1 MGIDLLRGRPFTP
14 EEAVTPKTSVS
25 VSQAAVA
32 RLWPDQDPTRQR
44 IRRTG
49 NAVQWFTVVGVV
61 EDVRQDDWH
70 EAGEA
75 IVYFPL
81 TVRHRR
87 RGVGVAR
94 LRGQVAA
101 GGEPGQ

>member
-14 EEAVTPKTSVS
+14 EEAVTRNTSVI
-25 VSQAAVA
+25 VSQAVVT
-32 RLWPDQDPTRQR
+32 RLWPDEDPTGQR

-49 NAVQWFTVVGVV
+49 DTVQWFTVVGVF
-61 EDVRQDDWH
+61 EDVKQNDWR

-75 IVYFPL
+75 VVYSPDGSDD
-81 TVRHRR
+81 VGGH
-87 RGVGVAR
+87 GVAR
-94 LRGQVAA
+94 LRAQVAA